1 MIKIMFNKKVKKILK
16 KIILKKKI
24 ITFVNQ
30 MVKLYN

>member
-16 KIILKKKI
+16 KIILKKI